1 MKRFLL
7 LGLLSVVGLAQAQSA
22 GQVKDGKVTKSARD
36 EIARLEKELA
46 EQRALLVKILQL
58 QLEHDQQLLRLAQGQ
73 ALLPVAAIEAP
84 VPVAAVAMQKEKE
97 PPAAKEARPSK
108 AGTAV
113 VTGRVR
119 VTGASGPAW
128 VFVEDVKAGAS
139 NGSFEVRQEGKQF
152 SPRTAVV
159 ARGTKVNFPNLDS
172 IFHNVFSTSE
182 GNAFDLGN
190 ARAGDA
196 VKSRVM
202 SNPGVVEIF
211 CNMHSRMSASI
222 LVAPNGLFTKVEADG
237 TFRLENVPVGPRK
250 IAAWAGGESVERRSI
265 EVSASGGDVEL
276 TLNAA
281 AAGAHKNKVG
291 QPYGS
296 YAD

>member
-1 MKRFLL
+1 MNRFVL
-7 LGLLSVVGLAQAQSA
+7 LGLLSIVGLAHAQS
-22 GQVKDGKVTKSARD
+22 GKTTKSARE

-46 EQRALLVKILQL
+46 DQRALLVKILQL

-73 ALLPVAAIEAP
+73 AMS
-84 VPVAAVAMQKEKE
+84 PVAAVEAPPVAAPAPAPKEKE
-97 PPAAKEARPSK
+97 ARASK

-113 VTGRVR
+113 VTGRVK
-119 VTGASGPAW
+119 VTGANGPAW
-128 VFVEDVKAGAS
+128 VFVEDVKAGPS

-159 ARGTKVNFPNLDS
+159 PRGTKVNFPNLDS

-222 LVAPNGLFTKVEADG
+222 LVAPSGLFTKVEADG
-237 TFRLENVPVGPRK
+237 TFKLENVPVGARK
-250 IAAWAGGESVERRSI
+250 IAVWAGGESVASRSV

-281 AAGAHKNKVG
+281 AAGAHKNKLG